1 VDTVALLIIEELNG
15 IASLALTCAGLAI
28 IFGMMRVIN
37 FGHGEVM
44 MLGGYTTVVATN
56 AGVNIWISMLIL
68 SPLVVGIIGIIAERL
83 LIRFFYGRLVDTL
96 IATWG
101 LSLLLIGIVTA
112 IFGNYITGVSAP
124 LGHFSLGQYQL
135 STYRLVLIGIVVLLF
150 VGIYLVFT
158 RTRLGLIA
166 RGTMQ
171 NPDQAAVLGISPPRV
186 YMITFGIG
194 AALTGLAG
202 GLLAPISQII
212 PTVGF
217 TYVAQAFIT
226 VITGGAG
233 AITGTIVASGI
244 FGTVRQLVTYETTPI
259 IGGVVL
265 LIVAV
270 VVLRLLPQ
278 GITGKIFRRSL

>member
-1 VDTVALLIIEELNG
+1 
-15 IASLALTCAGLAI
+15 
-28 IFGMMRVIN
+28 
-37 FGHGEVM
+37 
-44 MLGGYTTVVATN
+44 
-56 AGVNIWISMLIL
+56 
-68 SPLVVGIIGIIAERL
+68 
-83 LIRFFYGRLVDTL
+83 
-96 IATWG
+96 TWG

-124 LGHFSLGQYQL
+124 LGNFALGQYQL
-135 STYRLVLIGIVVLLF
+135 SIYRLVLIGLAVLLF
-150 VGIYLVFT
+150 VGIYFVFT

-226 VITGGAG
+226 VITGGTG

-270 VVLRLLPQ
+270 VLLRLLPQ